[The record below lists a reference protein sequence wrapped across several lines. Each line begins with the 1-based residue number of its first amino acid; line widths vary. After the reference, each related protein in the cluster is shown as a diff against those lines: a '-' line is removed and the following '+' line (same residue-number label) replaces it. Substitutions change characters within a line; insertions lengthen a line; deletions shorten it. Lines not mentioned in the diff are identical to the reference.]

1 MVGLYC
7 KTSLRN
13 SSDSKN
19 QFTNS
24 IELIRLLIAEEFLN
38 SNEEARQY
46 KILSLASFP
55 REFCTILVV
64 PRLYWPVWSAIM
76 DLEEVGRLFNFKRW
90 IDGISKTPQ
99 FIFFNISLSTSRK
112 HRCYNYYLKR
122 ARKKWKIAQLL
133 FLEKN
138 FWHREMFIFLN
149 MKDEFRSAR
158 YLYCFIVTSSI
169 QIDEFKC
176 SPTLKYETFHHRGS
190 FFFLN

>member
-7 KTSLRN
+7 KTGLRN

-90 IDGISKTPQ
+90 IDDSSKTPQ
-99 FIFFNISLSTSRK
+99 FIFFNFSVNKSKTSMLSLLPKKSEKEMENCPIIIFREKLLTPWDVYFSQHERWISK
-112 HRCYNYYLKR
+112 CKVP
-122 ARKKWKIAQLL
+122 LL
-133 FLEKN
+133 
-138 FWHREMFIFLN
+138 
-149 MKDEFRSAR
+149 
-158 YLYCFIVTSSI
+158 LYCYFIYTNWWI
-169 QIDEFKC
+169 
-176 SPTLKYETFHHRGS
+176 
-190 FFFLN
+190 